1 MKNKKTSFKSFL
13 ERKEIVFSWKRYF
26 VDALGSM
33 ALGLFA
39 TLLMGTIFG
48 TLGDKLNIEFFN
60 KLKEYAQGATGC
72 ALGVSIAMALK
83 APSLVMLSAAVV
95 GFAGNALGGP
105 VGAFLATLVGVEFG
119 KVVSKETPVDII
131 VTPTVTIATGC
142 AVALFVGP
150 WVSQLM
156 KLLGEFITTATQL
169 QPLLMGV
176 IISVVVGMVL
186 TLPISSAALCV
197 MLDLSGLAA
206 GAATAGCCAQMVGF
220 AVMSFKENKWGGLLA
235 QGVGTSM
242 LQMGNIVKNP
252 AIWIPPTLAAAVT
265 GPVATML
272 FKLESNAVGAG
283 MGTCGLVG
291 PIGIISTME
300 PTLNM
305 WLGMIIVCFVLPAIL
320 TPLFAW
326 PLRKWGWIKDGDMT
340 LAL

>member
-1 MKNKKTSFKSFL
+1 MKNKKTSFKAFL